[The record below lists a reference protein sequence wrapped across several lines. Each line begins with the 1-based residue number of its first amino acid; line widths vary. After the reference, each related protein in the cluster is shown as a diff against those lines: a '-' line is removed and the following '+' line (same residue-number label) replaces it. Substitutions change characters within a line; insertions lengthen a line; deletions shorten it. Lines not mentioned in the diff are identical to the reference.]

1 MMKSDQKW
9 LDRSTKTGA
18 HQPQIPINPA
28 FETRSRAKVCVKG
41 PNHSTD
47 GKKGLFKAQIS
58 RNVEGRPFY
67 LGDVGLVFKTLSDTG
82 GNIGPGAEGLTGTV
96 GNNQA
101 GPPNPMPQG
110 PIQ

>member
-28 FETRSRAKVCVKG
+28 FETRSRAKLCVKG

-47 GKKGLFKAQIS
+47 GQKGLFKAQNS
-58 RNVEGRPFY
+58 SNVEGRPFY
-67 LGDVGLVFKTLSDTG
+67 LGNVGLSALDKYT
-82 GNIGPGAEGLTGTV
+82 
-96 GNNQA
+96 
-101 GPPNPMPQG
+101 
-110 PIQ
+110 

>member
-67 LGDVGLVFKTLSDTG
+67 LGNVGLGYFCSFVA
-82 GNIGPGAEGLTGTV
+82 P
-96 GNNQA
+96 
-101 GPPNPMPQG
+101 
-110 PIQ
+110 